1 MLVLQLRVDIG
12 VSHFRRCRMELR
24 EKKILVAGLGKTGIQ
39 TVRFLLKKG
48 ADVRATDIT
57 PIDKLPKEVREF
69 ERMGVRIES
78 GEHRVETF
86 LWPDIVVLSPGVPFG
101 LFPVKES
108 VRRGIEVIG
117 EIELAWKFVKKPIIG
132 ITGSNGKTTTSTL
145 IARILEASGKR
156 VFLGANIGTPFIQ
169 VAEKDDEYDF
179 LVLELSSFQ
188 LQSTSTF
195 HPYVGVIL
203 NISPNH
209 LDHHEN
215 LDEYIESKMKLFL
228 NQTPDDWA
236 VYNADDS
243 VIRERSSEIKSKNIP
258 FGKSPI
264 EGGIFF
270 DGTYIR
276 FRDEIY
282 DLRDMNLIGSHNIE
296 NAMAAIASTRVIGCE
311 PKRIESE
318 IVKFT
323 PLPHRIEF
331 VCEIKGVRFYNDSK
345 STSPGATLRAL
356 ESFSAPIIL
365 IAGGKDKG
373 VSYQV
378 LKDEIRRKAKLL
390 VLFGESRFRMQ
401 KELGK
406 EVETVLA
413 FSLEEGISKAS
424 TGLEKGD
431 VVLFSPACSSFD
443 MFASYEERGRRY
455 IEIVQNL
462 SI

>member
-1 MLVLQLRVDIG
+1 
-12 VSHFRRCRMELR
+12 MELSG
-24 EKKILVAGLGKTGIQ
+24 KKILVAGLGKTGIQ
-39 TVRFLLKKG
+39 TVRFLLKRG
-48 ADVRATDIT
+48 VDVRATDIT

-69 ERMGVRIES
+69 ERMGVSIES

-86 LWPDIVVLSPGVPFG
+86 LWPDMVVLSPGVPFG
-101 LFPVKES
+101 LPPVKES
-108 VRRGIEVIG
+108 IRRGIDVISEV
-117 EIELAWKFVKKPIIG
+117 ELAWRFIKKPIIG

-156 VFLGANIGTPFIQ
+156 VFLGANIGAPFIQ
-169 VAEKDDEYDF
+169 IAERDDEYDF
-179 LVLELSSFQ
+179 IVLELSSFQ
-188 LQSTSTF
+188 LQGTSTF
-195 HPYVGVIL
+195 RPYVGVIL
-203 NISPNH
+203 NVSPNH
-209 LDHHEN
+209 LDHHES

-243 VIRERSSEIKSKNIP
+243 VIKKRSSEIKSKKIP

-270 DGTYIR
+270 DGTYVR
-276 FRDEIY
+276 FRDESY

-296 NAMAAIASTRVIGCE
+296 NAMAAIASTRVMGCE
-311 PKRIESE
+311 PERIERE
-318 IVKFT
+318 IVKFP

-331 VCEIKGVRFYNDSK
+331 VREIKGARFYNDSK

-365 IAGGKDKG
+365 LAGGKDKG
-373 VSYQV
+373 VSYEI
-378 LKDEIRRKAKLL
+378 LKSEIRRNVKLL

-413 FSLEEGISKAS
+413 FSLEEAISKVSA
-424 TGLEKGD
+424 GLEKGD

-443 MFASYEERGRRY
+443 MFASYEERGRRFKD
-455 IEIVQNL
+455 IVQNL

>member
-1 MLVLQLRVDIG
+1 
-12 VSHFRRCRMELR
+12 MELSGKR
-24 EKKILVAGLGKTGIQ
+24 ILVVGLGKTGIQ

-48 ADVRATDIT
+48 ADIKATDIT

-69 ERMGVRIES
+69 GHMGIEIES
-78 GEHRVETF
+78 GEHRLETF
-86 LWPDIVVLSPGVPFG
+86 LWSDMIVLSPGVPFG
-101 LFPVKES
+101 LPPVRES
-108 VRRGIEVIG
+108 MRRGIEVIS
-117 EIELAWKFVKKPIIG
+117 EVELAWRFIKRPIIG

-145 IARILEASGKR
+145 ITRILEACGKR
-156 VFLGANIGTPFIQ
+156 VFLGANIGTPFIEA
-169 VAEKDDEYDF
+169 AERDDEYDL

-188 LQSTSTF
+188 LQGISTF
-195 HPYVGVIL
+195 RPYVGVIL

-209 LDHHEN
+209 LDHHET

-228 NQTPDDWA
+228 NQTTDDWA
-236 VYNADDS
+236 VYNAEDS
-243 VIRERSSEIKSKNIP
+243 LIKGHSSVIKSKKIP

-264 EGGIFF
+264 DVGIFF
-270 DGTYIR
+270 DGTYVR

-282 DLRDMNLIGSHNIE
+282 DLRNMNLIGDHNIE

-311 PKRIESE
+311 PDQIEKE
-318 IVKFT
+318 IVNFS

-331 VCEIKGVRFYNDSK
+331 VREINGTRFYNDSK

-356 ESFSAPIIL
+356 ESFSAPIVL

-373 VSYQV
+373 VSYEV
-378 LKDEIRRKAKLL
+378 LRDEIRKKVKLL

-406 EVETVLA
+406 GVETVLA
-413 FSLEEGISKAS
+413 SSIEDAVSKAS
-424 TGLEKGD
+424 TGLEMGG

-443 MFASYEERGRRY
+443 MFTSYEERGRRFK
-455 IEIVQNL
+455 EIVQNL

>member
-1 MLVLQLRVDIG
+1 
-12 VSHFRRCRMELR
+12 MELAG
-24 EKKILVAGLGKTGIQ
+24 KKTLVAGLGKTGIQ

-69 ERMGVRIES
+69 ERMGVIIES

-86 LWPDIVVLSPGVPFG
+86 LWPDMVVLSPGVPFG
-101 LFPVKES
+101 LSPVKES
-108 VRRGIEVIG
+108 IRRGIEVIS
-117 EIELAWKFVKKPIIG
+117 EIELAWRFIKKPIIG

-145 IARILEASGKR
+145 IASILEASGKK
-156 VFLGANIGTPFIQ
+156 VFLGANVGTPFIQ
-169 VAEKDDEYDF
+169 IAERDDEYDF

-188 LQSTSTF
+188 LQGVSTF
-195 HPYVGVIL
+195 HPYIGVIL

-209 LDHHEN
+209 LDHHES
-215 LDEYIESKMKLFL
+215 LDEYIKSKMKLFL
-228 NQTPDDWA
+228 YQTPNDWA
-236 VYNADDS
+236 VYNADDYL
-243 VIRERSSEIKSKNIP
+243 IKEGSSEIKSKKIP
-258 FGKSPI
+258 FGKSPM
-264 EGGIFF
+264 EGGVFF
-270 DGTYIR
+270 DGTHVR

-282 DLRDMNLIGSHNIE
+282 DLRNMNLIGSHNRE
-296 NAMAAIASTRVIGCE
+296 NAMAAIASTRVLGCE
-311 PKRIESE
+311 PEHVERE
-318 IVKFT
+318 ILKFV
-323 PLPHRIEF
+323 PLQHRIEF
-331 VCEIKGVRFYNDSK
+331 VREIKGAIFYNDSK

-373 VSYQV
+373 VTYEV
-378 LKDEIRRKAKLL
+378 LKDEIRKRIKLL

-413 FSLEEGISKAS
+413 FSLEEAISQAVAD
-424 TGLEKGD
+424 LEKD
-431 VVLFSPACSSFD
+431 DIVLFSPACSSFD
-443 MFASYEERGRRY
+443 MFASYEERGRRFK
-455 IEIVQNL
+455 EIVQNL

>member
-1 MLVLQLRVDIG
+1 
-12 VSHFRRCRMELR
+12 MELSG
-24 EKKILVAGLGKTGIQ
+24 KKVLVAGLGKTGIQ

-57 PIDKLPKEVREF
+57 PIDELPEEVRGF
-69 ERMGVRIES
+69 ERIGVRVES

-86 LWPDIVVLSPGVPFG
+86 LWPDMVVLSPGVPFG
-101 LFPVKES
+101 LLPVKEAT
-108 VRRGIEVIG
+108 RKGIVVMS
-117 EIELAWKFVKKPIIG
+117 EIELAWRFIKKPIIG
-132 ITGSNGKTTTSTL
+132 ITGSNGKSTTSTL
-145 IARILEASGKR
+145 MARILEASGKR
-156 VFLGANIGTPFIQ
+156 VFLGANIGTPLIQ
-169 VAEKDDEYDF
+169 IAERDDEYDF

-188 LQSTSTF
+188 LQGVSTF
-195 HPYVGVIL
+195 QPYVGVIL

-209 LDHHEN
+209 LDHHES

-236 VYNADDS
+236 VYKADDS
-243 VIRERSSEIKSKNIP
+243 VIKECSSMIKSKKIR
-258 FGKSPI
+258 FGKGPI
-264 EGGIFF
+264 EDGIFF
-270 DGTYIR
+270 DGTYVR
-276 FRDEIY
+276 FRDEVY

-296 NAMAAIASTRVIGCE
+296 NAMAAIASTRLIGCE
-311 PKRIESE
+311 PELVEREV
-318 IVKFT
+318 VKFT

-331 VCEIKGVRFYNDSK
+331 VRKIKGARFYNDSK
-345 STSPGATLRAL
+345 STSPGATLSAL

-365 IAGGKDKG
+365 MAGGKDKG
-373 VSYQV
+373 VSYEV
-378 LKDEIRRKAKLL
+378 LKDEIRNKAKLL

-413 FSLEEGISKAS
+413 LSLEEAISKAS
-424 TGLEKGD
+424 AGVVKDD

-443 MFASYEERGRRY
+443 MFASYEERGRRFK
-455 IEIVQNL
+455 EIVQNL